1 MGVFLFPGSLSLTVF
16 FTWYSL
22 AIISN
27 SVVYGSTF
35 TLQSILN
42 VILLRRTL
50 NCDSDLLD
58 GSFDWEQSMAV
69 LLIDAF
75 SIIILNL
82 AFPGSSFYYYPSWN
96 SFDCGVHWK
105 YFCLFLAVLWIVI
118 LPCDTFIV
126 VLSDSTLD
134 MSVIF
139 SGSPFVFDTPCKYF
153 CLQHSNAILLIVVL
167 PGSIRLDS
175 YYNFCSFECSIA
187 VVFIIIIPDNT
198 ILLYSLA
205 VILIVILRGIL
216 FNFGTLS
223 YFF

>member
-1 MGVFLFPGSLSLTVF
+1 
-16 FTWYSL
+16 
-22 AIISN
+22 
-27 SVVYGSTF
+27 
-35 TLQSILN
+35 
-42 VILLRRTL
+42 
-50 NCDSDLLD
+50 
-58 GSFDWEQSMAV
+58 MAV

-82 AFPGSSFYYYPSWN
+82 ALPGSSFYYYTSWN
-96 SFDCGVHWK
+96 SFNCGIHWK
-105 YFCLFLAVLWIVI
+105 YFCLWNFLAVLWIVI
-118 LPCDTFIV
+118 LPCDTFIF

-139 SGSPFVFDTPCKYF
+139 SGSPFVFDTPWKYF
-153 CLQHSNAILLIVVL
+153 CLQHSTTILLIVVL

-175 YYNFCSFECSIA
+175 YYNFCQLDCSIA

-205 VILIVILRGIL
+205 VILIVILRGII